1 MLKSIFKKAVLTIGL
16 VSAIA
21 TSANAA
27 ADDSI
32 VITGMVTDSM
42 VVGFAD
48 VSGEATAAGRF
59 VGADVA
65 LGSVLP
71 GTAWTPTTKNIY
83 VNTNSATGVKMKLDD
98 AAVAAGVLKDVA
110 AVGADVAVAYTLMGA
125 AYTVDSG
132 AYVSLIGA
140 ANAGSVSVGDLVI
153 TSAVTDAAQAVG
165 TYTVTLNVT
174 LAAN

>member
-1 MLKSIFKKAVLTIGL
+1 MVKDYLKKALVGAGL
-16 VSAIA
+16 VSAMVA
-21 TSANAA
+21 SLNAA
-27 ADDSI
+27 ADDTI
-32 VITGMVTDSM
+32 VITGTVNSSM

-48 VSGEATAAGRF
+48 VSAEAASAGRF

-71 GTAWTPTTKNIY
+71 GAAFTESTQPIF

-98 AAVAAGVLKDVA
+98 AAAAAGVLQ
-110 AVGADVAVAYTLMGA
+110 GAGANIPVTYTLMGA

-132 AYVSLIGA
+132 SYVSLVGTTD
-140 ANAGSVSVGDLVI
+140 AGSVSVGDLVI
-153 TSAVTDAAQAVG
+153 TPAATAADQATG
-165 TYTVTLNVT
+165 AYTVTLNVT